1 MDVGTHTHD
10 DVPSGRAARA
20 SDRAMRAGRSLLH
33 PDIAVYEAIAESNKR
48 ECVAIDK
55 HYAKLY
61 SRQTSTGAHSATRER
76 IKLAPPT
83 LHDKAVTNPL
93 LRDLLRKMR

>member
-1 MDVGTHTHD
+1 MPGNR
-10 DVPSGRAARA
+10 SL
-20 SDRAMRAGRSLLH
+20 AGRSLLH
-33 PDIAVYEAIAESNKR
+33 PDIAHAIAIKEDATRK
-48 ECVAIDK
+48 CAAIDK
-55 HYAKLY
+55 ALEKTWAKQ
-61 SRQTSTGAHSATRER
+61 STTGAHADSRER